1 MFNSWTFKANGALSE
16 RKRTFDPGTGK
27 TVCPQACGHC
37 RAKKLKCT
45 GERSGCQRCKALS
58 KTCVYVPSAR
68 GQRGVNNRNSVEL
81 EQEPTT
87 PEKKQPRKHITTK
100 RHTKNKL
107 SKSSSHLDSLVVS
120 PVSTEKSYVT
130 SNPSTPPALV
140 PTTPKPYN
148 DSPMTTAPS
157 SPSCFSPA
165 SIPTGDFSPI
175 EGGAPL
181 PFSLDGFFV
190 RPDDY
195 TTSDMMLLSGGSGS
209 LDVSD
214 QFDPLSFTESTS
226 LPLLDMRSIPDDFG
240 DFIQQE
246 PCVGAQKSFYPQST
260 AEKSTEMAVD
270 SSPISPLQSSTE
282 SSNSSCECFQHV
294 ILLMEEVEGF
304 LGEESSTTLE
314 EMPDLVLARHKE
326 ALRYMRAML
335 QCARCAGS
343 VENMTILTFLA
354 AKLAR
359 LCRRVPNALKSDRIS
374 DSVIQDRFTK
384 LENSDTFRSYK
395 VDSLDEYQAVIRGL
409 LEHQLHELDRLV
421 QQLVDIAR
429 TLKSD
434 AMARRLA
441 AAKKTIATI
450 LPISVLSFN

>member
-16 RKRTFDPGTGK
+16 RQRTFDPGTGK

-45 GERSGCQRCKALS
+45 GERSGCQRCKAMS

-68 GQRGVNNRNSVEL
+68 GQRGVNNRKPGEQ

-87 PEKKQPRKHITTK
+87 PEKKQPRKHVAPK
-100 RHTKNKL
+100 RHSKNKL
-107 SKSSSHLDSLVVS
+107 SKSSAHLESLVVS

-157 SPSCFSPA
+157 SPSSFSPA

-175 EGGAPL
+175 DGGASL
-181 PFSLDGFFV
+181 PFSLDSFFV

-195 TTSDMMLLSGGSGS
+195 TTSNMMLLSGNSSS

-214 QFDPLSFTESTS
+214 PLDPLSFTESTS
-226 LPLLDMRSIPDDFG
+226 LPLLDMGSISDDFEN
-240 DFIQQE
+240 FIHQE
-246 PCVGAQKSFYPQST
+246 PCMGGQKPFYPQST
-260 AEKSTEMAVD
+260 TEVSSEMVVD
-270 SSPISPLQSSTE
+270 SSPISPSSTK
-282 SSNSSCECFQHV
+282 SSNLSSCECFQHV
-294 ILLMEEVEGF
+294 ILLMEEVEGL
-304 LGEESSTTLE
+304 LGEESSTTFE
-314 EMPDLVLARHKE
+314 EMPDMVLARHKE
-326 ALRYMRAML
+326 ALRSMRTML
-335 QCARCAGS
+335 QCARCARS

-359 LCRRVPNALKSDRIS
+359 LCLRVPSALKSDGIS
-374 DSVIQDRFTK
+374 DSVIRDRFAK

-395 VDSLDEYQAVIRGL
+395 VDSLDEYQAVMRGL
-409 LEHQLHELDRLV
+409 LEHQLRELDRLV
-421 QQLVDIAR
+421 KQLVDIAR
-429 TLKSD
+429 TLQSD

-441 AAKKTIATI
+441 AAKKTIATL
-450 LPISVLSFN
+450 LPISVLNFN